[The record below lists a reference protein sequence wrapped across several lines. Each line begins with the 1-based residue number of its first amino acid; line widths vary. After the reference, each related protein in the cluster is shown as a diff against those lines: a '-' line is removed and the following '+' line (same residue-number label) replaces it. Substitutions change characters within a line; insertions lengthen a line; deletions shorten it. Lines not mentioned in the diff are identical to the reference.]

1 MFIIREHEEGGE
13 RGEKEK
19 RMRRQEGRNVCTLCM
34 TPAVDEGGEKKE
46 EGGGVRKRRRRRET
60 KRGRKRGEDE
70 GEGDV
75 RTSVYDATW

>member
-1 MFIIREHEEGGE
+1 MFIIREREEGGE

-46 EGGGVRKRRRRRET
+46 ELEV
-60 KRGRKRGEDE
+60 E
-70 GEGDV
+70 G
-75 RTSVYDATW
+75 